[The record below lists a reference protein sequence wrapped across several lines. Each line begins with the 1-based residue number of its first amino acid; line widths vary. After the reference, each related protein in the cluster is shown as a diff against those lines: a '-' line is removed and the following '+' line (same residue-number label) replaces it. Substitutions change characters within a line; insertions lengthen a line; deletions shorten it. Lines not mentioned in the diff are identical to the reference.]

1 MPLAPPD
8 RRVATA
14 VALLRR
20 VFAPLA
26 APLTFRLW
34 DGTVARVGGRGESA
48 FAVVF
53 RSRPVFRRI
62 LRRPTPF
69 RFGEAYIAGE
79 IDIEGDVF
87 AAMRAATEIEQ
98 LRVPLGTRLAV
109 LGGLLRI

>member
-14 VALLRR
+14 VRLLRR
-20 VFAPLA
+20 VFAGVRTPLR
-26 APLTFRLW
+26 FRLW
-34 DGTVARVGGRGESA
+34 DGTDAPVGGRGDSG

-53 RSRPVFRRI
+53 RSRPGFRRL
-62 LRRPTPF
+62 LRNPSPF

-87 AAMRAATEIEQ
+87 AAMRAANEIEA

-109 LGGLLRI
+109 LAGLLRV

>member
-14 VALLRR
+14 VGLLRR

-34 DGTVARVGGRGESA
+34 DGTETRVGGRGESG

-53 RSRPVFRRI
+53 STRPIFRRI
-62 LRRPTPF
+62 LRRPTPL

-87 AAMRAATEIEQ
+87 AAMRVATEIEH
-98 LRVPLGTRLAV
+98 LRVPLGTKLAV
-109 LGGLLRI
+109 LAGLLRI

>member
-14 VALLRR
+14 VRLLHQ
-20 VFAPLA
+20 VFAGLRTPML
-26 APLTFRLW
+26 FRLW
-34 DGTVARVGGRGESA
+34 DGTDAPVGGRGDGG

-53 RSRPVFRRI
+53 RSRPVFRR
-62 LRRPTPF
+62 LRRNPTPF

-87 AAMRAATEIEQ
+87 AAMRAANEIEA
-98 LRVPLGTRLAV
+98 LRLPFGTRVAV
-109 LGGLLRI
+109 LAGLLRI